1 MERALFYEYLIR
13 AVYKCGRT
21 NKHGADADIYRW
33 MLSVSDRFPNMEN
46 REYKLGVMVGKVSA
60 HLSEA
65 LGEAISLYGNN
76 LEFKAKIEKCV
87 SYLNE
92 PTVEKLNNCVDETWE
107 AFTEIGLKAE

>member
-1 MERALFYEYLIR
+1 
-13 AVYKCGRT
+13 
-21 NKHGADADIYRW
+21 
-33 MLSVSDRFPNMEN
+33 
-46 REYKLGVMVGKVSA
+46 MVGIVST